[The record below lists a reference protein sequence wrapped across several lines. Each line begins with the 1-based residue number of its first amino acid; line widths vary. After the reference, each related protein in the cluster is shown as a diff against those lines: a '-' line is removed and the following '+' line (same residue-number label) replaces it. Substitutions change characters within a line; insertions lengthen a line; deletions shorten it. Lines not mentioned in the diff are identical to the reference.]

1 MKIEI
6 VHKHYHE
13 YDHRVVDLLQLVI
26 SKLNKIMTKEEQVLA
41 TLQGINEATNDIAA
55 DITALKDQIAAGTV
69 TDETIAGLEAAAERL
84 KGIAAETPNPPAE
97 ETPAPEA

>member
-6 VHKHYHE
+6 THNHYHHNDPKVID
-13 YDHRVVDLLQLVI
+13 YLQI
-26 SKLNKIMTKEEQVLA
+26 INSKLNKIMTKEEQVLA